1 MGIKKGGMSWVLLPP
16 ELWQKILDNV
26 DAKGLESAQSAS
38 RAWNRIIIAYVASG
52 RRVRNRAR
60 VCERLRLGA
69 VAANLDHRR
78 GIKNRVRVA
87 VSAPVLFIG
96 AGVYTGEDERDHHV
110 TFDRTTH
117 TVSIYTA
124 EGKRVA
130 EIEHTTTT
138 SDLRKAV
145 GDAGHIPHTITLWAG
160 DQCCVLRPGENYE
173 LEHNL
178 RPTDVINHFS
188 GWPVTVTGAEVWT
201 CSGSGGEDRVT
212 SHDVTFFFSE
222 SSSSRGGGRS
232 RCCLR
237 EGQIPYLRFWKL

>member
-1 MGIKKGGMSWVLLPP
+1 MD
-16 ELWQKILDNV
+16 EV
-26 DAKGLESAQSAS
+26 DAKGLESAQSVS

-52 RRVRNRAR
+52 RVRNRAHI
-60 VCERLRLGA
+60 CERLRLGTGGE
-69 VAANLDHRR
+69 NLDHRR

-87 VSAPVLFIG
+87 VSAPVLFLG
-96 AGVYTGEDERDHHV
+96 AGVYTGRDENIADERVHV
-110 TFDRTTH
+110 TFDRTTD
-117 TVSIYTA
+117 TVSVYTA

-130 EIEHTTTT
+130 ELEQTMTT
-138 SDLRKAV
+138 A
-145 GDAGHIPHTITLWAG
+145 DARRAIRDPGHIPHTMTVWAR
-160 DQCCVLRPGENYE
+160 DQRCILRPGEDYE

-201 CSGSGGEDRVT
+201 CCGSGGEDRVT
-212 SHDVTFFFSE
+212 SHGVTFFFSE
-222 SSSSRGGGRS
+222 STSSRGGGRS